1 MTTPPVRPPVHSVPA
16 LDMPEDLKAVYANLV
31 RIAHSPSEMVLDF
44 AHLLPGITPARV
56 CARVVMSPL
65 AVKLLHRALSENL
78 ARYEAAFG
86 EIKLPGE
93 ASLADYLF
101 RPPQQPGSPPSAS
114 PGNPPG
120 TVPPSPPDTPTKE

>member
-1 MTTPPVRPPVHSVPA
+1 MTPSPARPPAHTVPP
-16 LDMPEDLKAVYANLV
+16 LDLPEGLSAVYANLV

-44 AHLLPGITPARV
+44 AHLLPGTTPAKV

-101 RPPQQPGSPPSAS
+101 RPPQPP
-114 PGNPPG
+114 P
-120 TVPPSPPDTPTKE
+120 PTKE

>member
-1 MTTPPVRPPVHSVPA
+1 MTTPPARPPIHGVPA
-16 LDMPEDLKAVYANLV
+16 LDMPQDLKAVYANLV

-44 AHLLPGITPARV
+44 AHLLPGVVPAQV

-65 AVKLLHRALSENL
+65 AVKLLHRALTENL
-78 ARYEAAFG
+78 ARYETAFG

-101 RPPQQPGSPPSAS
+101 RPPHPPGSPPAT
-114 PGNPPG
+114 PPNE
-120 TVPPSPPDTPTKE
+120 PPKE